1 MLGENAF
8 EREEDDEYENERL
21 LRALG
26 NIDVHLNCSG
36 RILDFAKRLL

>member
-21 LRALG
+21 LRRWETLM
-26 NIDVHLNCSG
+26 
-36 RILDFAKRLL
+36 FT